1 MREMSQGN
9 ILGNISRWKN
19 IYQREILKM
28 EEIFI
33 TEKYFKI
40 GGNVTEKY
48 FKIQEISQRN
58 ISKWRNCGKEIFKDK
73 IQDQRNVTLKY
84 FKTKE
89 KSKRNI

>member
-1 MREMSQGN
+1 MKQISKWRKCHREIFPEIFQDERNVIGKYFRKYIKMEEY
-9 ILGNISRWKN
+9 LP

-48 FKIQEISQRN
+48 FKIQEIS
-58 ISKWRNCGKEIFKDK
+58 
-73 IQDQRNVTLKY
+73 
-84 FKTKE
+84 
-89 KSKRNI
+89 